1 MYMALYETR
10 YIEESWTLSAS
21 WHGLCS
27 CGRKFPL
34 DNNEIAVSWFRPDS
48 RTSMKPCPYCGAPYG
63 NQALRIDMR
72 NWQYGHTNLE
82 VKDIKDK
89 VALFSLS
96 REGDIV
102 TLDREV
108 VAEKEFTTSHFSVAS
123 TSRIQFDI
131 GRGLRI
137 EDVEINGKQV
147 KINASNLTKALSR
160 CLTPNLPVEP
170 EFKPFVDEMK
180 VFGKAI
186 CTQSVA
192 VICKN
197 LLKYPVLDTLYHQA
211 DPDRMAYMQS
221 VIERSIRDDVLAE
234 GERSV
239 KKGLG
244 IPQAMLPYVT
254 GLRLYLKDAQQL
266 IQEFGSDVSLAAA
279 KIASEVL
286 EENSTIYELTSFLAR
301 RTPAERIRLKTYLTE
316 ETDLYQGIES
326 HKAAWEL
333 LRDYISMSEEMKV
346 PYQLCPKSLKL
357 QHDLTTR
364 NYKLVLS
371 ELERVKFAEVV
382 SKPEYKRLAWKS
394 QDGKWAVLVPAEAN
408 DLVLEGKKQSHCV
421 GSYVGRVMDGRN
433 KICFLRRTE
442 DLDKPVLTL
451 SVNPENICTTYLG
464 FDNRNATME
473 EYAALEE
480 WAQTVKLKIE
490 GRKVA

>member
-1 MYMALYETR
+1 MYIVLYETR
-10 YIEESWTLSAS
+10 YAEESWSLTSS

-27 CGRKFPL
+27 CGNKFPL
-34 DNNEIAVSWFRPDS
+34 DNNEIAVSWFRPEG
-48 RTSMKPCPYCGAPYG
+48 RISMKPCPYCGALYG
-63 NQALRIDMR
+63 NQALRIDMKS
-72 NWQYGHTNLE
+72 WQYGHTNLE
-82 VKDIKDK
+82 MKDIKDK

-108 VAEKEFTTSHFSVAS
+108 VAEKGFTTSHFSVAS
-123 TSRIQFDI
+123 TSRVQFDI

-137 EDVEINGKQV
+137 ENAEIDGKQA

-160 CLTPNLPVEP
+160 CLTPNLPVEL
-170 EFKPFVDEMK
+170 EFKPFVDEIK
-180 VFGKAI
+180 VFGKAMY
-186 CTQSVA
+186 TQSVA
-192 VICKN
+192 IICKN

-211 DPDRMAYMQS
+211 NPNKMAYLQS
-221 VIERSIRDDVLAE
+221 VIERSIRDDALAE

-244 IPQAMLPYVT
+244 IPQTMLPYVT
-254 GLRLYLKDAQQL
+254 ELRLYLKDAQRL
-266 IQEFGSDVSLAAA
+266 VQEFGSDVSLVAV

-286 EENSTIYELTSFLAR
+286 EENSSIYELASFLAR
-301 RTPAERIRLKTYLTE
+301 RTPAERVRLKTYLTE

-333 LRDYISMSEEMKV
+333 LRDYVSMSEEMKV

-394 QDGKWAVLVPAEAN
+394 QDGKWAVLVPTEAN

-421 GSYVGRVMDGRN
+421 GSYIGRVVNGRN

-442 DLDKPVLTL
+442 DPDKPVLTL

>member
-1 MYMALYETR
+1 MYMTLYETR
-10 YIEESWTLSAS
+10 YVEESWSLTSS

-27 CGRKFPL
+27 CGKKFPL

-48 RTSMKPCPYCGAPYG
+48 HTSMKPCPYCGAPYG

-72 NWQYGHTNLE
+72 SWQYGHTNLE

-108 VAEKEFTTSHFSVAS
+108 VAEKGFTTSHFSVAS
-123 TSRIQFDI
+123 TSRVQFDI

-137 EDVEINGKQV
+137 ENAEIDGKQA

-160 CLTPNLPVEP
+160 CLTPNLPVEL
-170 EFKPFVDEMK
+170 EFKPFVDEIK
-180 VFGKAI
+180 VFGKAMY
-186 CTQSVA
+186 TQSVA
-192 VICKN
+192 IICKN

-211 DPDRMAYMQS
+211 NPNKMAYLQS
-221 VIERSIRDDVLAE
+221 VIERSIRDDALAE

-244 IPQAMLPYVT
+244 IPQTMLPYVT
-254 GLRLYLKDAQQL
+254 ELRLYLKDAQRL
-266 IQEFGSDVSLAAA
+266 VQEFGSDVSLVAV

-286 EENSTIYELTSFLAR
+286 EENSSIYELASFLAR
-301 RTPAERIRLKTYLTE
+301 RTPAERVRLKTYLTE

-333 LRDYISMSEEMKV
+333 LRDYVSMSEEMKV

-394 QDGKWAVLVPAEAN
+394 QDGKWAVLVPTEAN

-421 GSYVGRVMDGRN
+421 GSYIGRVVNGRN

-442 DLDKPVLTL
+442 DPDKPVLTL

>member
-1 MYMALYETR
+1 MYMVLYETR
-10 YIEESWTLSAS
+10 YAEESWSLTSS

-27 CGRKFPL
+27 CGNKFPL
-34 DNNEIAVSWFRPDS
+34 DNDEIAVSWFRPEG
-48 RTSMKPCPYCGAPYG
+48 RISMKPCPYCGALYG
-63 NQALRIDMR
+63 NQALRIDMKS
-72 NWQYGHTNLE
+72 WQYGHTNLE
-82 VKDIKDK
+82 MKDIKDK

-108 VAEKEFTTSHFSVAS
+108 VAEKGFTTSHFSVAS
-123 TSRIQFDI
+123 TSRVQFDI

-137 EDVEINGKQV
+137 ENAEIDGKQA

-160 CLTPNLPVEP
+160 CLTPNLPVEL
-170 EFKPFVDEMK
+170 EFKPFVDEIK
-180 VFGKAI
+180 VFGKAMY
-186 CTQSVA
+186 TQSVA
-192 VICKN
+192 IICKN

-211 DPDRMAYMQS
+211 NPNKMAYLQS
-221 VIERSIRDDVLAE
+221 VIERSIRDDALAE

-244 IPQAMLPYVT
+244 IPQTMLPYVT
-254 GLRLYLKDAQQL
+254 ELRLYLKDAQRL
-266 IQEFGSDVSLAAA
+266 VQEFGSDVSLVAV

-286 EENSTIYELTSFLAR
+286 EGNSSIYELASFLAR
-301 RTPAERIRLKTYLTE
+301 RTPAERVRLKTYLTE

-333 LRDYISMSEEMKV
+333 LRDYVSMSEEMKV

-394 QDGKWAVLVPAEAN
+394 QDGKWAVLVPTEAN

-421 GSYVGRVMDGRN
+421 GSYIGRVVNGRN

-451 SVNPENICTTYLG
+451 SVNPENVCTTYLG
-464 FDNRNATME
+464 FDNRNATIE

-480 WAQTVKLKIE
+480 WAQATKLEIE